1 MKYVYLFVCLWCTTF
16 SFSQDQPTTKAETT
30 EVSDEVAFEVIETVP
45 VYSGC
50 DENMENLAIKK
61 CMSTKMTALVNKNFN
76 TKLAQTLHLSPG
88 KHRISVQFKVDK
100 EGHVIDVRARAPHP
114 TLEKEAIRVTK
125 LIPQLDK
132 PGYQLGKPVIVPYGF
147 PISFTVEDAPKSTSR
162 ATSSSK
168 EKPAKIDSYPM
179 YRSCSEKLDY
189 QGTKSCTTEKIV
201 DFIKLGFNYELA
213 DKLFPL
219 DESTQFLVEFTID
232 EKGKTKNITAKAHK
246 KEIAA
251 EAIKLL
257 KRLPKMKK
265 PGYLNGKPVAVP
277 FRILMTIY
285 F

>member
-1 MKYVYLFVCLWCTTF
+1 MKYLYLFVCLWCTTF
-16 SFSQDQPTTKAETT
+16 SFSQDNSTKKEEVTETSK
-30 EVSDEVAFEVIETVP
+30 EAPFQVIENVP
-45 VYSGC
+45 IYSGC
-50 DENMENLAIKK
+50 DENMGNLALKQ
-61 CMSTKMTALVNKNFN
+61 CMSSKMTTLVNKNFN
-76 TKLAQTLHLSPG
+76 TKLAQSLNLSPG
-88 KHRISVQFKVDK
+88 KHRISVQFKVDTK
-100 EGHVIDVRARAPHP
+100 GNVVDVRARAPHP

-132 PGYQLGKPVIVPYGF
+132 PGYQKGKPVIVPYGF
-147 PISFTVEDAPKSTSR
+147 PISFIVDDGPKAST
-162 ATSSSK
+162 TSSSE
-168 EKPAKIDSYPM
+168 EKTNKIDSYPI

-265 PGYLNGKPVAVP
+265 PGYLNGEPVAVP

>member
-1 MKYVYLFVCLWCTTF
+1 MKYLYLFVCLLFTVT
-16 SFSQDQPTTKAETT
+16 SFSQDNSTTKT
-30 EVSDEVAFEVIETVP
+30 EVTEASNEVPFQVIEKVP
-45 VYSGC
+45 IYSGC
-50 DENMENLAIKK
+50 DENMGNQALKE
-61 CMSTKMTALVNKNFN
+61 CMGSQIATLVNKHFN
-76 TKLAQTLHLSPG
+76 TKLAQSLKLSPG

-100 EGHVIDVRARAPHP
+100 EGNVVGVRAKAPHP

-132 PGYQLGKPVIVPYGF
+132 PGYQKGKPVIVPYGF
-147 PISFTVEDAPKSTSR
+147 PISFIVDDGPKAST
-162 ATSSSK
+162 TSSPE
-168 EKPAKIDSYPM
+168 EKTNKIDSYPI
-179 YRSCSEKLDY
+179 YRSCSENLDY
-189 QGTKSCTTEKIV
+189 QGTKICTKEKII

-219 DESTQFLVEFTID
+219 DKSTQFLVEFTID

-251 EAIKLL
+251 EAIKLV

-265 PGYLNGKPVAVP
+265 PGYLNGEPVPVP